1 MFRKTTQWQAETM
14 NENAY
19 STYWLKLMI
28 LYNKRKQEKN
38 LLFKSSEPQKK
49 NIQKKKNYYYIIIDW
64 KQAEKKWRR
73 EKVNEI

>member
-1 MFRKTTQWQAETM
+1 
-14 NENAY
+14 
-19 STYWLKLMI
+19 MI

-64 KQAEKKWRR
+64 EQAEKKVAQRKSEWNI
-73 EKVNEI
+73 EKTKKKHLKSL